1 MVPRLPTAGVKC
13 SLILLPQKRGLI
25 EKFISLKEKFVFK
38 VIFRIYLSTV
48 GPFAC
53 SHAPSLV
60 LLTMLAP
67 VQRCV
72 LDTWVRNL
80 THTILPEYNGFC

>member
-1 MVPRLPTAGVKC
+1 M
-13 SLILLPQKRGLI
+13 ILVLRKRCPM

-48 GPFAC
+48 CPFAC